1 MPKKTALR
9 KTDKQIIVLKG
20 YTYQEN
26 SQERYNIKPKC
37 HNIELKGLAVC
48 KTLHLS
54 RHCRIQHILTFYA
67 SFYYSN

>member
-1 MPKKTALR
+1 MR
-9 KTDKQIIVLKG
+9 KTVEKDI
-20 YTYQEN
+20 T
-26 SQERYNIKPKC
+26 SKPKR